1 MSQRGFRIDS
11 KGRTIYLEPPPL
23 SAEKRQYLAPLG
35 SNLGV
40 ANYRIRRKRKRN
52 FDGKEYS
59 LIGLTRF
66 RSDQSKTDFQHKAA
80 KNVAKRL
87 TQDGW
92 NARVVRWKN
101 QSGVYVRNKNTPKR
115 NFEPTRFGS
124 NARWTELDIQNS
136 APFMSEYFI
145 GNDKSNRPLYPRRN
159 KRAIYLGNRKANL
172 AERPIIFHRKLSEA
186 QKSKLRK
193 NPQELDRRINN
204 LQQAYEQQ
212 REVLIAWLMNR
223 PSGII
228 RATIE
233 QEQRQ
238 AILKKYGK
246 NPPQEIIEMVNS
258 MEFDYQKSLEDMR
271 EQLEKTEK
279 KLRQYLELRDSIRSY
294 DSKPKGIQ
302 CAGCGSKSKSRCRC
316 DGGKTTSPMIDYDSI
331 TPEME
336 KEARERFV
344 MEYVDEMSDDRSHG
358 NEYLGY
364 AAIKVQGEIE
374 EGKIP
379 KDMEIVKEKIAEYMA
394 EYENET
400 REYNRLVG
408 DLWEFGDGVSTDYFT
423 DLPFGGEFKNMTK
436 SMKETLFDEIQKEI
450 ESYNPQLYRE
460 KLDRLSE
467 AFDSDIQY
475 LAHGGQR
482 IVYEPTDERSG
493 KLKGKVLKVNREF
506 ENHDSFDSFVREKNQ
521 YKNST
526 GYWEDYVSE
535 YFKETAPFM
544 LKYLLPAEP
553 INDNYGDLAKHTVLQ
568 ENVQIGDEEILEE
581 ALRGK
586 ATSIIIG
593 DKKYEYPQIGDEYG
607 LDYSIMIELWK
618 KAIRKEINLRAES
631 GEITKLKQKELLEWL
646 NKADKTWRNF
656 GVGDDMRFRLLD
668 YEANPTS
675 SFPKNYQKLKKPKVG
690 GSSQ

>member
-1 MSQRGFRIDS
+1 
-11 KGRTIYLEPPPL
+11 
-23 SAEKRQYLAPLG
+23 
-35 SNLGV
+35 
-40 ANYRIRRKRKRN
+40 
-52 FDGKEYS
+52 
-59 LIGLTRF
+59 
-66 RSDQSKTDFQHKAA
+66 
-80 KNVAKRL
+80 
-87 TQDGW
+87 
-92 NARVVRWKN
+92 
-101 QSGVYVRNKNTPKR
+101 
-115 NFEPTRFGS
+115 
-124 NARWTELDIQNS
+124 
-136 APFMSEYFI
+136 
-145 GNDKSNRPLYPRRN
+145 
-159 KRAIYLGNRKANL
+159 
-172 AERPIIFHRKLSEA
+172 
-186 QKSKLRK
+186 
-193 NPQELDRRINN
+193 
-204 LQQAYEQQ
+204 
-212 REVLIAWLMNR
+212 MNR

-436 SMKETLFDEIQKEI
+436 SMKEIVVISKIDPNSYVSSFEKPEEYDELISINRTKIKGMDDVKKACDAVKQMHKDG
-450 ESYNPQLYRE
+450 E
-460 KLDRLSE
+460 KYFSMK
-467 AFDSDIQY
+467 
-475 LAHGGQR
+475 
-482 IVYEPTDERSG
+482 TTSG
-493 KLKGKVLKVNREF
+493 EMWFTISKVL
-506 ENHDSFDSFVREKNQ
+506 
-521 YKNST
+521 T
-526 GYWEDYVSE
+526 
-535 YFKETAPFM
+535 
-544 LKYLLPAEP
+544 
-553 INDNYGDLAKHTVLQ
+553 
-568 ENVQIGDEEILEE
+568 
-581 ALRGK
+581 
-586 ATSIIIG
+586 
-593 DKKYEYPQIGDEYG
+593 KK
-607 LDYSIMIELWK
+607 
-618 KAIRKEINLRAES
+618 RK
-631 GEITKLKQKELLEWL
+631 
-646 NKADKTWRNF
+646 RN
-656 GVGDDMRFRLLD
+656 
-668 YEANPTS
+668 
-675 SFPKNYQKLKKPKVG
+675 
-690 GSSQ
+690 

>member
-1 MSQRGFRIDS
+1 
-11 KGRTIYLEPPPL
+11 
-23 SAEKRQYLAPLG
+23 
-35 SNLGV
+35 
-40 ANYRIRRKRKRN
+40 
-52 FDGKEYS
+52 
-59 LIGLTRF
+59 
-66 RSDQSKTDFQHKAA
+66 
-80 KNVAKRL
+80 
-87 TQDGW
+87 
-92 NARVVRWKN
+92 
-101 QSGVYVRNKNTPKR
+101 
-115 NFEPTRFGS
+115 
-124 NARWTELDIQNS
+124 
-136 APFMSEYFI
+136 
-145 GNDKSNRPLYPRRN
+145 
-159 KRAIYLGNRKANL
+159 
-172 AERPIIFHRKLSEA
+172 
-186 QKSKLRK
+186 
-193 NPQELDRRINN
+193 
-204 LQQAYEQQ
+204 
-212 REVLIAWLMNR
+212 
-223 PSGII
+223 
-228 RATIE
+228 
-233 QEQRQ
+233 
-238 AILKKYGK
+238 
-246 NPPQEIIEMVNS
+246 
-258 MEFDYQKSLEDMR
+258 
-271 EQLEKTEK
+271 
-279 KLRQYLELRDSIRSY
+279 
-294 DSKPKGIQ
+294 
-302 CAGCGSKSKSRCRC
+302 
-316 DGGKTTSPMIDYDSI
+316 
-331 TPEME
+331 
-336 KEARERFV
+336 
-344 MEYVDEMSDDRSHG
+344 
-358 NEYLGY
+358 
-364 AAIKVQGEIE
+364 
-374 EGKIP
+374 
-379 KDMEIVKEKIAEYMA
+379 MEIVKEKIAEYMA